1 MVIQEVVEAL
11 RSVPS
16 SANTQP
22 WTIVVVQGGPVGAD
36 AAAFGRGFASEPDG
50 LIEAGVLAGDTLWMQ
65 VRWEQPSN
73 LEGWTWR
80 HQTWYEQ
87 LPKTMIPRMSK
98 AVELFE
104 KEYFEHLGISAD
116 QRSKFRSN
124 FERGPQFSLH
134 GVEEMS
140 EDENSFWSAPLH
152 LAVCAPSGPC
162 LKEDP
167 PVDGVFLDM
176 GSAITALSMCAHDR
190 GLAVHCHWQL
200 ARFGSVYRE
209 VLGSDLPEDHFVVAG
224 LSLGFPIGGRAVQTS
239 PEFLPTRL
247 TVDETTRDSVEASSH
262 GLMHLVQ
269 SRHCSHTLETG
280 RAVPKELLR
289 DVLSAAR
296 NVFSIGGAQPWSVT
310 VIQGAARDR
319 LSEAMLAYFDAG
331 NNGAQTY
338 KKYSTQNT
346 ERMQKGKDMYGF
358 ELYEQ
363 RHGLQRDDAEGRRAK
378 YRPNYQFWG
387 APVLLLLNAPKTSSA
402 GTFIDVG
409 SYMQL
414 GVFDVYAIL
423 VAMHAYGLGGKPLGS
438 VAKFTELCR
447 EVLGPEAM
455 PEDGK
460 WEESRDRILWGIE
473 RCMTSGKTEGICI
486 GWPSEGRDPREWT
499 PDWFPSR
506 LSSDETT
513 RWAVDADWVPVRTVD
528 FRPAESSLGIAGG
541 GFRNSV
547 GPEVPWVVGTAET
560 ELKGPGKNSNKI
572 QAVPSLGDEEVRQ
585 RWQQH
590 IEGSWDPERAA
601 KRIHW
606 LISRLQ
612 MQGFNQPEEPNAFGS
627 KIPEAPLAPPVQMAE
642 LLEMAKKDQAHQV
655 EVQEEVE
662 PEMEPTSD
670 EREEKQAF
678 DFDGWTQESHYERR
692 RRERRK
698 RRHGRGDER
707 DEKPHDSVAADEF
720 LGGLLHD
727 RSKLGLF
734 FGWLVGRIV
743 VFLLA
748 LISTRLGTPIPMDS
762 EIMQLLGA
770 PVHWLLA
777 CVAAAW
783 LGSLAVTRFE
793 SHSTW
798 KIGCLAACVFTLVV

>member
-1 MVIQEVVEAL
+1 MALQSLPKEENGKLKEAFDILSRRPLGVQQMCTQHESFHFDASAAVPKKVIQEVVEAL

-22 WTIVVVQGGPVGAD
+22 WTIVVVQGEKRNQLAKKLLEQFDAGEMGA
-36 AAAFGRGFASEPDG
+36 AE
-50 LIEAGVLAGDTLWMQ
+50 
-65 VRWEQPSN
+65 
-73 LEGWTWR
+73 
-80 HQTWYEQ
+80 YEQ

-124 FERGPQFSLH
+124 FE
-134 GVEEMS
+134 
-140 EDENSFWSAPLH
+140 FWSAPLH

-247 TVDETTRDSVEASSH
+247 TVDETTRWLNCDAAWLAESKVEVEASSH

-409 SYMQL
+409 SYM
-414 GVFDVYAIL
+414 YAIL

-455 PEDGK
+455 PED
-460 WEESRDRILWGIE
+460 EHLV
-473 RCMTSGKTEGICI
+473 CGICI
-486 GWPSEGRDPREWT
+486 GWPSEGRDPRET

-513 RWAVDADWVPVRTVD
+513 RWAVDADW
-528 FRPAESSLGIAGG
+528 A
-541 GFRNSV
+541 
-547 GPEVPWVVGTAET
+547 
-560 ELKGPGKNSNKI
+560 
-572 QAVPSLGDEEVRQ
+572 
-585 RWQQH
+585 
-590 IEGSWDPERAA
+590 
-601 KRIHW
+601 
-606 LISRLQ
+606 
-612 MQGFNQPEEPNAFGS
+612 
-627 KIPEAPLAPPVQMAE
+627 
-642 LLEMAKKDQAHQV
+642 
-655 EVQEEVE
+655 
-662 PEMEPTSD
+662 
-670 EREEKQAF
+670 
-678 DFDGWTQESHYERR
+678 
-692 RRERRK
+692 
-698 RRHGRGDER
+698 
-707 DEKPHDSVAADEF
+707 
-720 LGGLLHD
+720 
-727 RSKLGLF
+727 
-734 FGWLVGRIV
+734 
-743 VFLLA
+743 
-748 LISTRLGTPIPMDS
+748 
-762 EIMQLLGA
+762 
-770 PVHWLLA
+770 
-777 CVAAAW
+777 
-783 LGSLAVTRFE
+783 
-793 SHSTW
+793 
-798 KIGCLAACVFTLVV
+798 

>member
-1 MVIQEVVEAL
+1 MAKPRQHTASLSLYVPGCNCNAARGISTMPSLNKFVKELALWATAKAICLILSIWDPISPCLSSRAPLLLALLDATLCGDLHALDGFGMRGGLWHHRHYSFMSRAFRYPAHILSDQRGRPFLQQNLRSSEPQKSTSKWFSSCPRSWLVMFVSPLNSTLGPNLAMERKVIQEVVEAL

-22 WTIVVVQGGPVGAD
+22 WTIVVVQGEKRNQLAKKLLEQFD
-36 AAAFGRGFASEPDG
+36 AWRCVFDFEGDFASIRL

-80 HQTWYEQ
+80 HQTWSELKDKPYEQ

-134 GVEEMS
+134 GVEEM
-140 EDENSFWSAPLH
+140 FWSAPLH

-460 WEESRDRILWGIE
+460 WEESRDRWHH
-473 RCMTSGKTEGICI
+473 
-486 GWPSEGRDPREWT
+486 SELQ
-499 PDWFPSR
+499 
-506 LSSDETT
+506 LSS
-513 RWAVDADWVPVRTVD
+513 
-528 FRPAESSLGIAGG
+528 
-541 GFRNSV
+541 NS
-547 GPEVPWVVGTAET
+547 
-560 ELKGPGKNSNKI
+560 
-572 QAVPSLGDEEVRQ
+572 
-585 RWQQH
+585 
-590 IEGSWDPERAA
+590 
-601 KRIHW
+601 IH
-606 LISRLQ
+606 
-612 MQGFNQPEEPNAFGS
+612 
-627 KIPEAPLAPPVQMAE
+627 
-642 LLEMAKKDQAHQV
+642 
-655 EVQEEVE
+655 
-662 PEMEPTSD
+662 
-670 EREEKQAF
+670 
-678 DFDGWTQESHYERR
+678 
-692 RRERRK
+692 
-698 RRHGRGDER
+698 
-707 DEKPHDSVAADEF
+707 
-720 LGGLLHD
+720 
-727 RSKLGLF
+727 
-734 FGWLVGRIV
+734 
-743 VFLLA
+743 
-748 LISTRLGTPIPMDS
+748 
-762 EIMQLLGA
+762 
-770 PVHWLLA
+770 
-777 CVAAAW
+777 
-783 LGSLAVTRFE
+783 
-793 SHSTW
+793 
-798 KIGCLAACVFTLVV
+798 